1 MSTERPPGRH
11 LLRVRRAPP
20 ARPAACYECHVI
32 AVIGEALIDLVSDPG
47 DRDTL
52 RARPGGSPYN
62 TALGLARLGV
72 PTALVARISTDSFGN
87 RLRAHLVENGVSLD
101 YAVAA
106 PEATTLAF
114 ALLDAEGTADY
125 EFYVSGT
132 ADWQWTPGE
141 LPATLP
147 PDVSAVHSGS
157 LALAI
162 EPGASVLDD
171 YLRRVR
177 DSGAVTVS
185 LDPNMR
191 PQLMPDRDSARKR
204 VERQVGHAHLVKASS
219 EDIGWLY
226 PREPLDAVLDRW
238 LALGPA
244 LVVAT
249 LGANGALALGPGGRR
264 LHVPAPT
271 VRVVD
276 TVGAGDAF
284 TAALLAGLD
293 EQEVLPKLRQGTP
306 EPIDDAVLRPVLK
319 RACSAAA
326 ITCTRPGADP
336 PNREELATAGS

>member
-1 MSTERPPGRH
+1 
-11 LLRVRRAPP
+11 
-20 ARPAACYECHVI
+20 VI
-32 AVIGEALIDLVSDPG
+32 AVIGEALVDLVSVAG

-62 TALGLARLGV
+62 TAIGLARLGV
-72 PTALVARISTDSFGN
+72 PCALVARISTDSFGD
-87 RLRAHLVENGVSLD
+87 RLRAHLEENAVSLR

-125 EFYVSGT
+125 EFYVQGT
-132 ADWQWTPGE
+132 ADWQWTPDE

-147 PDVSAVHSGS
+147 SDVSAVHSGS

-162 EPGASVLDD
+162 EPGASILDD
-171 YLRRVR
+171 YLRREHDR
-177 DSGAVTVS
+177 GAVTIS
-185 LDPNMR
+185 FDPNVR
-191 PQLMPDRDSARKR
+191 PQLVPDRDSARQR

-226 PREPLDAVLDRW
+226 PGEPLDAVLDRW
-238 LALGPA
+238 RALGPA
-244 LVVAT
+244 LVVGT
-249 LGANGALALGPGGRR
+249 LGPNGALALGPGGRR

-293 EQEVLPKLRQGTP
+293 EQELLSKLRQDTP
-306 EPIDDAVLRPVLK
+306 EPIDDTVLGPVLT
-319 RACSAAA
+319 RACRAAA

-336 PNREELATAGS
+336 PNQEELAAARS